1 MAGYVAGL
9 GALSW
14 ASEFTARKRLA
25 ELETDWMAHGGK
37 VASLREA
44 ASDKIRLGA
53 KLTRAELAAH
63 LDVSTRKI
71 QRMEAAGGL
80 ARCPNM
86 GSVVRYPSRD
96 DL

>member
-25 ELETDWMAHGGK
+25 ELEAGRVAHGGK
-37 VASLREA
+37 TASLREA
-44 ASDKIRLGA
+44 AFEKIRTGA
-53 KLTRAELAAH
+53 ALTRAELAAR

-71 QRMEAAGGL
+71 QRMEAAGSL
-80 ARCPNM
+80 DRCPRM
-86 GSVVRYPSRD
+86 DGVVRYA
-96 DL
+96 